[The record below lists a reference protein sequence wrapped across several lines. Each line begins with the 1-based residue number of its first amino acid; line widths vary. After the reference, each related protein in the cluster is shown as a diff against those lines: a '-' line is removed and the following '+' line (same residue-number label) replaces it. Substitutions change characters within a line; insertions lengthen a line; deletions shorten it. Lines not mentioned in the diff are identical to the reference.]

1 MLIVFDD
8 MIEDTE
14 SSKKLSPIVTKF
26 FLRGK
31 QLNILL
37 VFIPQSY
44 FEVPKTIRTNTL
56 HFKYLK
62 ISNKRKAQQIAS
74 KHSSDMSLKTS

>member
-1 MLIVFDD
+1 

-14 SSKKLSPIVTKF
+14 SNKKLSPIVTKF

-31 QLNILL
+31 QLNISL

-44 FEVPKTIRTNTL
+44 FEVPKTIRISTT
-56 HFKYLK
+56 HYLIMK
-62 ISNKRKAQQIAS
+62 VPNKRKHQQIATNRS
-74 KHSSDMSLKTS
+74 